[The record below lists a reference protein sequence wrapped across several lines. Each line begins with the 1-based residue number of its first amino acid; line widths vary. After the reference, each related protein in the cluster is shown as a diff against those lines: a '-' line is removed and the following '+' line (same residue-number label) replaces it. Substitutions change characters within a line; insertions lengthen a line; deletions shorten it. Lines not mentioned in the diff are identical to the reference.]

1 MRCIGM
7 IGVVAVLFCQKKDD
21 QQADRNAECKTENVD
36 KGKRFVPYE
45 ISQCDDQIIF
55 QHTLPPMFNDQ

>member
-1 MRCIGM
+1 
-7 IGVVAVLFCQKKDD
+7 
-21 QQADRNAECKTENVD
+21 
-36 KGKRFVPYE
+36 VPYE